1 LRCCRVLAAM
11 FQARNVT
18 KSREEDCIG
27 VEEDV
32 NSAVIAAAGCAN
44 HESLQNQPKSEM
56 GI

>member
-1 LRCCRVLAAM
+1 M

-44 HESLQNQPKSEM
+44 HESLQKQPKSEM
-56 GI
+56 DI